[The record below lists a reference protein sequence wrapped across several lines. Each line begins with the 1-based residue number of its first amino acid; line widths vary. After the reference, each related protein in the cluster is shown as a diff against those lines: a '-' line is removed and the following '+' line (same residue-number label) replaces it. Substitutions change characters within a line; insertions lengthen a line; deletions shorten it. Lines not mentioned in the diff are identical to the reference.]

1 MSANAGLFPERV
13 ENAAQERIAAD
24 RNSKSNSVSAAHPEA
39 VRGSVPS
46 AEWPESLRV
55 FGCLARAGARGCTEA
70 GVRKASKEES
80 ARVFAPAA
88 VSVYGEVYG
97 DLTQVYGDLTRGS
110 ELHVRAPTRTPG
122 E

>member
-1 MSANAGLFPERV
+1 MAFTPDRRV
-13 ENAAQERIAAD
+13 IVLDPSLGAKRSPAAPIT
-24 RNSKSNSVSAAHPEA
+24 K
-39 VRGSVPS
+39 
-46 AEWPESLRV
+46 WPLSLRV

-88 VSVYGEVYG
+88 VSVYGGVYGEVYGDLVYG